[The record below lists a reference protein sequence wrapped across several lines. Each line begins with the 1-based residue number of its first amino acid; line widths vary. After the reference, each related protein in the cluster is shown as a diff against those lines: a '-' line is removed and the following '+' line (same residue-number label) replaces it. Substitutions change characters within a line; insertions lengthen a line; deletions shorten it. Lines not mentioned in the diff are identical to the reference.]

1 MGSEMCIRDRMCTNS
16 GQSCN
21 AATRMFVPQDL
32 MDEAAGIAKE
42 SMERVVVGDPTG
54 DGTIIGPVVSEVQ
67 WNKIQDLIQ
76 AGIDEGATLVTGGT
90 GRPDGLEHGYFIKP
104 TLFANVTNEMRIA
117 QEEIFGPVLV
127 LIGYDGDDDAV
138 RLANETLYGLSG
150 YVSGSTDRA
159 ISVAKRIRSGNV
171 HVNGAGPDFDAPFGG
186 YKQSGNG
193 REWGVHGFE
202 EFLETKAIMGAG

>member
-1 MGSEMCIRDRMCTNS
+1 
-16 GQSCN
+16 
-21 AATRMFVPQDL
+21 MFVPQDL

-138 RLANETLYGLSG
+138 RLANETLYGLSLIH
-150 YVSGSTDRA
+150 
-159 ISVAKRIRSGNV
+159 ISEPTR
-171 HVNGAGPDFDAPFGG
+171 P
-186 YKQSGNG
+186 Y
-193 REWGVHGFE
+193 
-202 EFLETKAIMGAG
+202 